1 MNVKDLFETQRIIN
15 KNLTLNNQLDDCKI
29 QTRKYLEFNVK
40 ISELA
45 NETKCFKYLMDTNN
59 FIDMQVV
66 FRKYVSCLSQII
78 TIGLDNNY
86 SDITEI
92 DVKPNDYCL
101 SDQFLNLYI
110 DINDLIIS
118 PSKDHYLTLF
128 EDILSLAITLGFTQ
142 TELKNEFSKNTYE
155 KVAL

>member
-1 MNVKDLFETQRIIN
+1 MNVKDLFETQRMIN
-15 KNLTLNNQLDDCKI
+15 KNLTLNNQLDNCKI
-29 QTRKYLEFNVK
+29 KTRKYLEFNIK

-45 NETKCFKYLMDTNN
+45 NETKCFKYWKDTSN

-66 FRKYVSCLSQII
+66 FRKYISCLSQII

-86 SDITEI
+86 SDLTEV

-142 TELKNEFSKNTYE
+142 AEIKNAFSKNTYE

>member
-1 MNVKDLFETQRIIN
+1 MNIKNLFEAQRKFNANLILN
-15 KNLTLNNQLDDCKI
+15 DELDYYKLETRKNL
-29 QTRKYLEFNVK
+29 EFHVK
-40 ISELA
+40 IGDLA
-45 NETKCFKYLMDTNN
+45 NETKCFKYWKDNNN

-66 FRKYVSCLSQII
+66 FKKYIDCLSQILTLGI
-78 TIGLDNNY
+78 DNNY
-86 SDITEI
+86 TDIANI
-92 DVKPNDYCL
+92 CVKPNDYCI

-128 EDILSLAITLGFTQ
+128 EDILSLGITLGFTQ
-142 TELKNEFSKNTYE
+142 TQIQNAFEMNVCK